1 MSEKLLGVTI
11 YAKLSFAKHIEQIH
25 AKASATLKVLARI
38 APFMN
43 IGKKKKKKK
52 KESIDERVFLWLN
65 LATAH

>member
-1 MSEKLLGVTI
+1 MTI
-11 YAKLSFAKHIEQIH
+11 YAKLSFAKHIEQIY

-52 KESIDERVFLWLN
+52 ESIDESVFLWLN

>member
-1 MSEKLLGVTI
+1 MTI

-52 KESIDERVFLWLN
+52 KKESIDESVFLWLN

>member
-1 MSEKLLGVTI
+1 MTI

-52 KESIDERVFLWLN
+52 KKKVLMKVFFYGSI
-65 LATAH
+65 

>member
-1 MSEKLLGVTI
+1 MTI

-43 IGKKKKKKK
+43 IGKKKKKK
-52 KESIDERVFLWLN
+52 ESIDESVFLWLN

>member
-1 MSEKLLGVTI
+1 MTI

-43 IGKKKKKKK
+43 IGKKKKKKRK
-52 KESIDERVFLWLN
+52 KKVLMKVFFYGSI
-65 LATAH
+65 

>member
-1 MSEKLLGVTI
+1 MTI

-43 IGKKKKKKK
+43 IGKKKKKKEK
-52 KESIDERVFLWLN
+52 RKYWLN
-65 LATAH
+65 NC